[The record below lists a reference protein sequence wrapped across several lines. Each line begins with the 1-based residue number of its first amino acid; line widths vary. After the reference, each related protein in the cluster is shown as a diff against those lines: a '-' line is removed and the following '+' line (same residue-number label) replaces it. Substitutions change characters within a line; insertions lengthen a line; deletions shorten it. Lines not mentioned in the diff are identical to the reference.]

1 MDKIEINI
9 ETLRESLNEKLV
21 ASGWDKMLTPY
32 TNGLIFDHIMNTLV
46 DNVNDGK
53 RFTPRF
59 KDVFNAFYECPY
71 DKVKVVIV
79 GQDPYPQ
86 LGVADGIAFSCSR
99 KGKAEKSLQYIFK
112 ALYGD
117 FTETGKVIYTPE
129 ECDLRRWANQGVLL
143 LNTAFTCQVNK
154 IGSHYA
160 IWKSFT
166 EYLFE
171 NLNRHKTGTIFI
183 LMGRKAEQWQVL
195 LPSQIIY
202 KVAHPA
208 SAAYRGGRWEH
219 LGVFNKVNDMLKKQ
233 KKTPIDW

>member
-9 ETLRESLNEKLV
+9 ETLRETLNTKL
-21 ASGWDKMLTPY
+21 AESGWDKMLSPY
-32 TNGLIFDHIMNTLV
+32 TNGLSFDHIMNTLV
-46 DNVNDGK
+46 DNVNQDK

-99 KGKAEKSLQYIFK
+99 KGKTEKSLQYIFK
-112 ALYGD
+112 ALYGEYEGHD
-117 FTETGKVIYTPE
+117 N
-129 ECDLRRWANQGVLL
+129 DLRRWSNQGVLMI
-143 LNTAFTCQVNK
+143 NTAFTCEINK

-166 EYLFE
+166 EYLFD
-171 NLNRHKTGTIFI
+171 NLNKHKPETIFV
-183 LMGRKAEQWQVL
+183 LMGKKAEAWQIL
-195 LPSQIIY
+195 LGNQIIF

-208 SAAYRGGRWEH
+208 SAAYRGGKWEH
-219 LGVFNKVNDMLKKQ
+219 LDVFNKINNALEKQ
-233 KKTPIDW
+233 GKTCINW

>member
-9 ETLRESLNEKLV
+9 ETLRKTLNEKLV
-21 ASGWDKMLTPY
+21 VSGWDKMLTPY
-32 TNGLIFDHIMNTLV
+32 TNGLSFDHIMNTLV

-99 KGKAEKSLQYIFK
+99 KGKTEKSLQYIFK
-112 ALYGD
+112 ALYDGEYEGHD
-117 FTETGKVIYTPE
+117 N
-129 ECDLRRWANQGVLL
+129 DLRRWANQGVLL

>member
-1 MDKIEINI
+1 M
-9 ETLRESLNEKLV
+9 
-21 ASGWDKMLTPY
+21 
-32 TNGLIFDHIMNTLV
+32 
-46 DNVNDGK
+46 
-53 RFTPRF
+53 
-59 KDVFNAFYECPY
+59 
-71 DKVKVVIV
+71 
-79 GQDPYPQ
+79 
-86 LGVADGIAFSCSR
+86 
-99 KGKAEKSLQYIFK
+99 
-112 ALYGD
+112 
-117 FTETGKVIYTPE
+117 
-129 ECDLRRWANQGVLL
+129 LL